1 MELVAFSGETEIVDL
16 LIKDEADLDIQDE
29 VSKKK
34 SWDVN
39 SICQLASALHK
50 VFVVVFNVAS

>member
-1 MELVAFSGETEIVDL
+1 MSGETEIVDL
-16 LIKDEADLDIQDE
+16 LIKAGADIDIQDE

-39 SICQLASALHK
+39 SICQLATLNTTTNPLCSAL
-50 VFVVVFNVAS
+50 AS